1 MVAILNKLI
10 RVGLIEQSI
19 DQILKWGDYPFSF
32 LWEKSVLGREE
43 VIVGAIRQN
52 CGLIYLENTKEVC
65 VAEALILTASLV
77 IEEVG
82 EVREWSISTLAS
94 TLSEMHAIVEWNG
107 VLYCKRLNQV
117 SVLEYTD

>member
-10 RVGLIEQSI
+10 RVGFIEQSI

-32 LWEKSVLGREE
+32 LWKKSVLGREE

>member
-1 MVAILNKLI
+1 MVTILNKLI
-10 RVGLIEQSI
+10 RVGFIEQSI

-65 VAEALILTASLV
+65 VAEALIVTASLV